1 MTVQLSTNPRLMAQ
15 ISKIKSDEHVVFF
28 TTVGHLD
35 ETTNEWVLPVY
46 GWIYEPENSIVRKA
60 AFAKV
65 LLERYG
71 LVVDE
76 QSRAN
81 FDRRVNLLLA
91 DNERGK
97 RIGVELGGKTYV
109 MGKSKPNGHFEGVIR
124 VSAASLIERSQNG
137 KVHFR
142 AVVDE
147 ADSRC
152 FKGAVLLWEPEGLVV
167 ISDIDDTVKVSDV
180 SDTRNLLEYTFFLD
194 FKPVPG
200 MAHQYRAWAD
210 QGAGLFFVSSSPWHF
225 YEPLQEFFAEFGFP
239 AASASLKS
247 VRLRDLSF
255 LNLFKEGTV
264 TKPIPIATLLE
275 RFPKRDVILVGDSGE
290 EDAEVYVGIYHRFPD
305 QVKSIYIRK
314 ASGSVVDDDRFS
326 RVFAG
331 VPADRWCLFHEAKE
345 IGLREELRGSWRNTA
360 S

>member
-1 MTVQLSTNPRLMAQ
+1 MAR
-15 ISKIKSDEHVVFF
+15 ISKIKSDEYVVFF

-35 ETTNEWVLPVY
+35 ETTDEWVLPIH

-60 AFAKV
+60 AFARV

-76 QSRAN
+76 KSRGN

-97 RIGVELGGKTYV
+97 RIGIELGGKTYV
-109 MGKSKPNGHFEGVIR
+109 MDKSKPNGHFEGVIR
-124 VSAASLIERSQNG
+124 VAAASLIENGRNG

-142 AVVDE
+142 AIVGD

-152 FKGAVLLWEPEGLVV
+152 FEGVVLLWKPEGLIV

-180 SDTRNLLEYTFFLD
+180 SDTRSLLDHTFFLD
-194 FKPVPG
+194 FEPIPG
-200 MAHQYRAWAD
+200 MAEQYGKWSD
-210 QGAGLFFVSSSPWHF
+210 QGAGLFFVSSSPWHL

-239 AASASLKS
+239 VASASLKS

-255 LNLFKEGTV
+255 LNLFKEGTQ
-264 TKPIPIATLLE
+264 TKPMPIASLLE
-275 RFPKRDVILVGDSGE
+275 RFPKREVILVGDSGE
-290 EDAEVYVGIYHRFPD
+290 EDPEVYAGIYQRFRD
-305 QVKSIYIRK
+305 QVKSIYIRS
-314 ASGSVVDDDRFS
+314 ASGAAVDDDRFS

-331 VPADRWCLFHEAKE
+331 IPADRWYLFHEAKE
-345 IGLREELRGSWRNTA
+345 IGLRENLRDS
-360 S
+360 